1 MRLCSDSL
9 ISSLVYE
16 NSEDGFYTP
25 ICKDR
30 NRHGVAE
37 YTTDKLAFY

>member
-1 MRLCSDSL
+1 M
-9 ISSLVYE
+9 YE
-16 NSEDGFYTP
+16 NSKDGFYTP

-30 NRHGVAE
+30 NRHGDDVAE